1 MNQIPPAMT
10 VVDAWNAVK
19 PGESLPS
26 GDPRYVNYVNCTEVR
41 DDGDVVCEMAGPRGC
56 SSTLVQQLIDAGL
69 S

>member
-26 GDPRYVNYVNCTEVR
+26 GDPRYVNCTEVR
-41 DDGDVVCEMAGPRGC
+41 DDGDVVCEMAGTRGC